1 MSHKPNRSRALFNP
15 TRPATPPAGKPA
27 AAAQDRSTPRLMM
40 DLILEAVRVSDAR
53 LNALATELL
62 GRSGTQPVRRL
73 VLAAINPRNGPQH
86 RVRLLRAVRQIGVIS
101 DPVSYLDLCSLLV
114 DRSAAVRVEAAD
126 LLAYLRDRGGTPA
139 DDEGQPPAGE

>member
-1 MSHKPNRSRALFNP
+1 ML
-15 TRPATPPAGKPA
+15 
-27 AAAQDRSTPRLMM
+27 
-40 DLILEAVRVSDAR
+40 DLILEAVRVSDER

-62 GRSGTQPVRRL
+62 GRFGAQPVRRL
-73 VLAAINPRNGPQH
+73 VLAALNPRNGPQH

-101 DPVSYLDLCSLLV
+101 DPGSYVDLCGLLA

-139 DDEGQPPAGE
+139 DDDGNPPVGE